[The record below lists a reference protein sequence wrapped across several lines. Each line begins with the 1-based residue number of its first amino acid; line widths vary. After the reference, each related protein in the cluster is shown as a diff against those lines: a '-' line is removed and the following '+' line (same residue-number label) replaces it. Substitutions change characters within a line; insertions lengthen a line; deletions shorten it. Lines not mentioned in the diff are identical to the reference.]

1 MHIQFQ
7 CDMLNEAR
15 PVLYYPRHNYIQ
27 GEILHWLKFLLRV
40 SVRLFYDL
48 TGTYNNEN
56 QDNLNSCQLVV
67 KACHIFR
74 MTSDLPVDVHKIH
87 ALENETL
94 QIACKNVARS
104 IADE

>member
-1 MHIQFQ
+1 MAQ
-7 CDMLNEAR
+7 D
-15 PVLYYPRHNYIQ
+15 
-27 GEILHWLKFLLRV
+27 
-40 SVRLFYDL
+40 SVESASETFFYDL

-94 QIACKNVARS
+94 QSASKNVAKS
-104 IADE
+104 ITGE